1 MNCTVAIKIT
11 DYIPKIE
18 TIPYQNFICLF
29 TSGENEGQLP
39 LIPEE
44 TSIYKHI
51 IKNLISDLKYKIH
64 ILDINDMSLIG
75 MCEMIIPF
83 NLINQIEPQN
93 SFVQEQQK
101 KILIDSKTKRKLFGA
116 ILNVEDIYININIE
130 IYVNEYINQNL
141 NKKINKSL
149 TSRTRDIVCIK
160 NKDYKRRLDGSPRT
174 KYKNRMIMEMNYD
187 RQALLNLSKNN
198 VSSKNTNNNDKIKNK
213 NSKNIYNKTIKNNN
227 LVFRLNNSFNN
238 KEILINKTNKSTNLK
253 AKQNSKKI
261 FNKINQTKDKNQKY
275 LVQDLTPSS
284 RDNSNLSEK
293 NNILSSNND
302 SNKITMIES
311 LENINIS
318 GQKYI
323 TKSKSKKSLNNNIEP
338 SSNTLFST
346 NSTELGINNF
356 GKAMLETSNKISNDI
371 NSVIIN
377 NNDDIDS
384 VQNKVKNNILKL
396 IEFFDLLNKKISLV
410 AKKNK
415 NCINRCL
422 MYKEKLYNEKKVK
435 NILVQKKFNAEFKN
449 FMNLDNYGILNEKFL
464 REIIKQKKSE
474 FKIYQNIF
482 NFFYYEYDI
491 LKYKEYEKS
500 KNLDDQVKIELLL
513 IVFKNLLKCYGN
525 ISQIFLSN
533 TQKKN
538 VLKSCLKKYGLVEKT
553 ESDNITPNTNTNNL
567 SNKKNDLDNKFK
579 AIKEEDEEKEEE
591 IDDIDNF
598 KILPIDNNH
607 ISYDLSDKDDENI
620 SNKKVNKVNKSDNKK
635 SEKKKL
641 FISGDKS
648 ENNLDKKISP
658 KKLEIE
664 EIIKDKINDAEK
676 INLNGVINK
685 KKESEIVIKENDEE
699 EISEIKRNITNDEEK
714 GGVQNMEPKKED
726 DKSIPAEKV
735 YRKKNRFIRKEKK
748 DIYDEEDIK
757 MQKLL
762 IEEFPKKCREENRF
776 IRINKNE
783 YSFGEEKIK
792 VIYKD
797 NDVVLQLDEG
807 DYTLTEFIDILN
819 EGKEQ
824 DEKMK
829 KDSEDNDID
838 KEVKMDS
845 SGTKSKRKRRKKIS
859 ENNSDDE

>member
-149 TSRTRDIVCIK
+149 TSRTRDIICIK

-396 IEFFDLLNKKISLV
+396 IEFFDLINKKISLV

-422 MYKEKLYNEKKVK
+422 MYKEKLCNEKKVK

-538 VLKSCLKKYGLVEKT
+538 LLKSCLKKYGLVEKT

-829 KDSEDNDID
+829 KDLEDNDID